1 MTEEMYKRRD
11 PENLLEDASEF
22 QESPWEEER
31 LSKGDPE
38 VSV

>member
-1 MTEEMYKRRD
+1 MTEEIYKRRD
-11 PENLLEDASEF
+11 TENLLKDVSEF
-22 QESPWEEER
+22 QGSPWEEER